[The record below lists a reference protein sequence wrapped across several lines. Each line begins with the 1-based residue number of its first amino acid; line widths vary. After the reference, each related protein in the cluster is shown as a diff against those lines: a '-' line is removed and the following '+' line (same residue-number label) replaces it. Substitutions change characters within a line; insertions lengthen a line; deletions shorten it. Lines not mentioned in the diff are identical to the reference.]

1 MTGMGK
7 TEGPEWAPSQE
18 TIESLKQI
26 VSKEIKELIV
36 MKHSRYPWTALA
48 LAITLIAPTV
58 MHAAN
63 AATTPAAYVTA
74 VHAERA
80 SELLK
85 DVRALAAQVS
95 DSTDTLTVSSSANQL
110 HWMTHL
116 SRLNQAK
123 DGINEIGEK
132 LQTLQSMRNSVHPWQ
147 QEAIDRIH
155 ALSLMAAKHTDSAL
169 RYLNDNKR
177 WLVAPSYKDDVSA
190 IQAHADSVRNTA
202 TDFLNYASTKD
213 KLGALQDRLVFE

>member
-1 MTGMGK
+1 
-7 TEGPEWAPSQE
+7 
-18 TIESLKQI
+18 
-26 VSKEIKELIV
+26 
-36 MKHSRYPWTALA
+36 MKHTRHPWTALA
-48 LAITLIAPTV
+48 LAVALIAPTA

-63 AATTPAAYVTA
+63 AATTSATYTST

-85 DVRALAAQVS
+85 DVRALAAKVS
-95 DSTDTLTVSSSANQL
+95 ESTDTLTVSSSANQL

-116 SRLNQAK
+116 SCLNQAK

-132 LQTLQSMRNSVHPWQ
+132 LTTLQSIRSSDHFCQ

-155 ALSLMAAKHTDSAL
+155 ASSLMAAKHTDSAL

-177 WLVAPSYKDDVSA
+177 WLIASSYKEDVSA
-190 IQAHADSVRNTA
+190 IQAHADTVRNTA
-202 TDFLNYASTKD
+202 NDFLNYASTKD
-213 KLGALQDRLVFE
+213 NLGALQERLMFE